1 MGWNARAL
9 LGGVNN
15 HFGSKQLARK
25 PYNWCQ
31 PAIVGGGGSA
41 SHHHHDHGHGHDHQL
56 CKHHDDDDDGVR
68 ALEEEVVAVRSCI
81 IDAQGSTA
89 AAPLAQMGEM
99 PAVIL
104 KSKMVIEQ
112 VGGFLPIN
120 EIFQNFLTLGHHI
133 KFI

>member
-31 PAIVGGGGSA
+31 PAIIEGGGSA
-41 SHHHHDHGHGHDHQL
+41 CHHHHDHGHGHDHQL
-56 CKHHDDDDDGVR
+56 CNHHDDDDDDGVR
-68 ALEEEVVAVRSCI
+68 GLEEEVVAVRSCI

-89 AAPLAQMGEM
+89 TAPLAQMGEM

-104 KSKMVIEQ
+104 KSKMVTN
-112 VGGFLPIN
+112 GN
-120 EIFQNFLTLGHHI
+120 
-133 KFI
+133 